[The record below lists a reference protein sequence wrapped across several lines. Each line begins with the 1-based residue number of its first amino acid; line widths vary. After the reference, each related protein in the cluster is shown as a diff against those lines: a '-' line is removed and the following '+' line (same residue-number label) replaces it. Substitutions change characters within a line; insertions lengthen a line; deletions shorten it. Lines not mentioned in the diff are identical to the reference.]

1 MKHGFFFR
9 YCLQRVGQCLLVIF
23 IGITITFIIPRLAP
37 TDPVESAIATANM
50 SGQYTHPE
58 AVAEIRRALTELY
71 GLEGGIFEQYFNFW
85 KRLLKA
91 DLGPSYSSF
100 PTPVMDLI
108 RRSLPWTVGLLL
120 TSAFIAWAIGN
131 LIGGLAGYFSQ
142 RGWARTLGVF
152 CMAIRPTPYYIM
164 AFVILALFAYILP
177 IFPLSGG
184 LAIGVHFSFT
194 WRFITS
200 LLKHAFLPSL
210 SLVIVSG
217 GAWFLGMNSLVSNI
231 VSEDYV
237 VYAEMGG
244 VSNRNIL
251 FRYVM
256 RNALL
261 PQVTGLALQLGM
273 IFNGALITEYVF
285 SYPGLGYLTY
295 NAVFSGDYGLIIGI
309 AIFSIIGV
317 ALAILVI
324 DLAYPLFDPRIR
336 HR

>member
-1 MKHGFFFR
+1 MKYGGFFR

-23 IGITITFIIPRLAP
+23 IGITITFVIPRLAP
-37 TDPVESAIATANM
+37 TDPVESAIATASM

-58 AVAEIRRALTELY
+58 AADAIRQALTELY

-91 DLGPSYSSF
+91 DLGPSYSYF
-100 PTPVMDLI
+100 PTPAIDLI
-108 RRSLPWTVGLLL
+108 RKSLPWTVGLLFI
-120 TSAFIAWAIGN
+120 SAFIAWVIGN

-142 RGWARTLGVF
+142 RGWARILGVF

-164 AFVILALFAYILP
+164 AFVTLILFAYILP

-184 LAIGVHFSFT
+184 LDIGVYLSFSWT
-194 WRFITS
+194 FIIS

-210 SLVIVSG
+210 SLVIVGG

-231 VSEDYV
+231 VAEDYV

-244 VSNRNIL
+244 VSNRKIL

-261 PQVTGLALQLGM
+261 PQVTGLALQLGLV
-273 IFNGALITEYVF
+273 FNGALITEFVF

-295 NAVFSGDYGLIIGI
+295 TAVFSGDYSLVIGI
-309 AIFSIIGV
+309 AVFSIIGV
-317 ALAILVI
+317 AVAVLMI

-336 HR
+336 HQ